1 MELAEERL
9 INEVLRLSRNSRY
22 FPWGPWPAEIA
33 PLKSRL
39 RRIWNAGDYDRVSR
53 YTQGEAEGF
62 YRRLAVRP
70 GSRLLD
76 VGCGS
81 GQLALIAAR
90 NGVDATGVDI
100 AENLIE
106 RARERARVEGLSA
119 RFHEA
124 DAEDLPFADAA
135 FDVVTSLAGAMFAPR
150 PEVVAEEILRVCR
163 PGGTIAMANWTRQ
176 GFIGKMFGLISSFVA
191 PPGMREPM
199 LWGDEAEV
207 RTLFGSDV
215 SSLEF
220 ARRNTVLNFPFPPG
234 EVVRF
239 FREYHGPMNR
249 AFASLNRAGR
259 LKLEAEMEELW
270 STHNVAQ
277 CGLTKIDAE
286 WLELVAIRAESRMA
300 CSVRA

>member
-1 MELAEERL
+1 MELEQERP
-9 INEVLRLSRNSRY
+9 IDEVLGLSRTRKY

-33 PLKSRL
+33 TLKSRL

-53 YTQGEAEGF
+53 YMQIEAEGF

-76 VGCGS
+76 VACGS

-90 NGVDATGVDI
+90 NGVDTTGIDI

-119 RFHEA
+119 HFHEA
-124 DAEDLPFADAA
+124 DAEDLPFADAS
-135 FDVVTSLAGAMFAPR
+135 FDVVTSIAGAMFAPR
-150 PEVVAEEILRVCR
+150 PEVASQELLRVCR
-163 PGGTIAMANWTRQ
+163 REGIVAMANWTPQ
-176 GFIGKMFGLISSFVA
+176 GFIGQMFGIISNFVA
-191 PPGMREPM
+191 PPGMRQPV

-207 RTLFGSDV
+207 RTLFGSGV
-215 SSLEF
+215 SGLEF
-220 ARRNTVLNFPFPPG
+220 ARRNAVLNFPFPPS

-239 FREYHGPMNR
+239 FRLYHGPANR

-259 LKLEAEMEELW
+259 LSLQAQMEELW
-270 STHNVAQ
+270 SSHNLAH
-277 CGLTKIDAE
+277 GGFTKVDAE
-286 WLELVAIRAESRMA
+286 WLEVVAKRA
-300 CSVRA
+300 